1 MLPQLLDPRPYFA
14 HLPDPRRET
23 RNKLHKPHDI
33 LMIVLCAVLS
43 WVEDWV
49 GMADFAEEKEVWL
62 RHFLELPNG
71 IPSHDTLSDVL
82 GRIDPAAF
90 RAAFTAW
97 ATAALPGLAGEPVCV
112 DGKAVRGSRDGANPA
127 VHLVS
132 AFAGRARWVL
142 AQQAVAE
149 KANEITAIPD
159 LLGLLDLRGAVVSLD
174 AMGCQKAI
182 AQTLVEAGADYVLAL
197 KDNHP
202 TLCEEVQFWLD
213 TEVARGRLPVLET
226 VEKDHG
232 RIEIR
237 RYALSHQIDW
247 LEAKPDWAGLQA
259 VGRVESTKRLH
270 ILHLHKL
277 AGLQAVGRVES
288 TRILGENTSTECR
301 YFLCSLVERDRFAAT
316 VRQHWGI
323 ENQQHWV
330 LDVQFGEDA
339 CRTRKD
345 HSAENLAV
353 IRRMALNVLR
363 HNGPVR
369 DSLRR
374 RKLRAALNDD
384 YRLRLLFGQPSPVT
398 TIARLP
404 CFARQ
409 AARQFAEALQ
419 LPVLSEHN
427 NRLWL
432 DRLVFP
438 LGVDDDG
445 RFFEAWSYNAERGH

>member
-23 RNKLHKPHDI
+23 RNKLHKLHDI

-43 WVEDWV
+43 GVEDWV

-97 ATAALPGLAGEPVCV
+97 ATAALPGLAGEQVCV

-182 AQTLVEAGADYVLAL
+182 AQTIVEAGADYVLAL

-202 TLCEEVQFWLD
+202 TLCEEVQFWLE

-237 RYALSHQIDW
+237 RYALSSQIDW
-247 LEAKPDWAGLQA
+247 LEAKPDWA
-259 VGRVESTKRLH
+259 R
-270 ILHLHKL
+270 
-277 AGLQAVGRVES
+277 LQAVGRVES
-288 TRILGENTSTECR
+288 TRILGEKTSTECR
-301 YFLCSLVERDRFAAT
+301 YFLCSLVERDRFAT
-316 VRQHWGI
+316 VVRGHWGI

-339 CRTRKD
+339 CRTRHD
-345 HSAENLAV
+345 HSAANLAL
-353 IRRMALNVLR
+353 IRRVALNMLR
-363 HNGPVR
+363 HNGPPR
-369 DSLRR
+369 DSIRR

-384 YRLRLLFGQPSPVT
+384 YRLCLLLGQSSPAT
-398 TIARLP
+398 T
-404 CFARQ
+404 
-409 AARQFAEALQ
+409 
-419 LPVLSEHN
+419 
-427 NRLWL
+427 
-432 DRLVFP
+432 
-438 LGVDDDG
+438 
-445 RFFEAWSYNAERGH
+445 